1 MAKLE
6 CLAIPGI
13 ELWFVSQDHLPPHF
27 HAKRKG
33 QWEVRVFFLEGSTSK
48 MFQVVWIKV
57 KELHRID
64 LKLLEEKVTGKRAE
78 LLDGKGR
85 CYRNEDCSQDCQS
98 DSVWPLS

>member
-6 CLAIPGI
+6 CFTIPGV
-13 ELWFVSQDHLPPHF
+13 ELWFFSQDHLPPHF

-57 KELHRID
+57 KKVPRAD
-64 LKLLEEKVTGKRAE
+64 LDLLEENVTANRAE
-78 LLDGKGR
+78 LLEEWERKVLP
-85 CYRNEDCSQDCQS
+85 Q
-98 DSVWPLS
+98 